1 MNILSLFDGISCAR
15 VALDRAGIKVNNYYA
30 SEIDK
35 YAIQVSS
42 KNWSDIIQVGSVTDI
57 CYGKY
62 DGNGGYDYP
71 KESFFKNRKIIMDNG
86 IGIDL
91 LIGGSPCQNL
101 SAAGNGKGLEGS
113 ESKLFYEFI
122 RILEEVKPKYFI
134 LENVASMSPS
144 NRDKISEI
152 IGVSPIMINSNLIS
166 AQDRKRYFWTNIPN
180 ITLPEKNNLFL
191 KDILNG
197 DEVDITERMLK
208 KVKGTLAYKKTWG
221 NIRTLEQKS
230 KTLTVGG
237 QNISNSGATNILKED
252 GRYYALS
259 PIDCERLQS
268 LPDNYTDGISNTQRY
283 KCCGNAFNADVI
295 AHILSF
301 IK

>member
-1 MNILSLFDGISCAR
+1 MNILSLFDGVACAR
-15 VALDRAGIKVNNYYA
+15 VALDRAGIKVDNYYA

-35 YAIQVSS
+35 YAMQISQ
-42 KNWSDIIQVGSVTDI
+42 KNWSDIIQVGSVIELKSED
-57 CYGKY
+57 
-62 DGNGGYDYP
+62 
-71 KESFFKNRKIIMDNG
+71 FKN
-86 IGIDL
+86 IDL

-122 RILEEVKPKYFI
+122 RILKEVKPKYFI
-134 LENVASMSPS
+134 LENVASMSQS

-197 DEVDITERMLK
+197 DEVDITERMLR